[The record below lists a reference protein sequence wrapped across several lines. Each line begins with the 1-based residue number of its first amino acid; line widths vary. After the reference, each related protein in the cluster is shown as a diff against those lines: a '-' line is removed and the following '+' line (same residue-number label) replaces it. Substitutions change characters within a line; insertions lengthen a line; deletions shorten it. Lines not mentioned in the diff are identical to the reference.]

1 MLFFIKKSYKFS
13 SIPYFMVNWQ
23 ENIKSPL
30 KLHLDKVIKN
40 SAEYK
45 DTIALAKDKKTA
57 QLWISLAQLS
67 KDLRESKVRIKYLEA
82 LLVEL
87 LEEKK
92 KHLRTKKKKQ
102 EVDKLIKTLKKF

>member
-1 MLFFIKKSYKFS
+1 MA
-13 SIPYFMVNWQ
+13 NWR

-30 KLHLDKVIKN
+30 KLHLDKVIKG

-45 DTIALAKDKKTA
+45 EDIVLAKDQKIA

-82 LLVEL
+82 IVVEL

-92 KHLRTKKKKQ
+92 KHLRTKKKK
-102 EVDKLIKTLKKF
+102 EDVDKLIKTLKKF